1 MKTLKATTLVIAA
14 LAASFLLSSCSN
26 QKKWVEQMQ
35 TTFPDDTFTYD
46 GHPFAATGKDK
57 SKILVKSELYTG
69 QIVVCEEDGEL
80 KSNYLAYV
88 YKDFCTAEL
97 ERVLT
102 GRFPCDKYV
111 IGQSDQYLNTQLV
124 YPVKNMNA
132 KEFIENYMDYDTALY
147 LYVDGKENIP
157 SEQEVEQY
165 LMDLAADEPHAYDLL
180 ITYCDSNTLDGKAA
194 DVYTVQYMIDMS
206 DEKTIKQF
214 YVTYSDPSKDSYLY
228 INN

>member
-1 MKTLKATTLVIAA
+1 MFRKMLRFKQQIPEAECI
-14 LAASFLLSSCSN
+14 
-26 QKKWVEQMQ
+26 
-35 TTFPDDTFTYD
+35 
-46 GHPFAATGKDK
+46 
-57 SKILVKSELYTG
+57 KILKEEPRGVLSVLGDDDYPYG
-69 QIVVCEEDGEL
+69 MPINHFYCEEDGKL

-97 ERVLT
+97 ERVLA

-180 ITYCDSNTLDGKAA
+180 ITYCDSSTLDGKAA

-214 YVTYSDPSKDSYLY
+214 YVTYSDPAKDSYLY